1 MNILSFLI
9 YCVVA
14 TFTPGPTNIVI
25 LSSVQHSGAKKSM
38 GYVYGSTLAFGLLL
52 IISTLLN
59 RVLVEII
66 PNILIIMQVIGSLYM
81 LYLAYKIFKM
91 GSMEDQPDPNANFR
105 SGVLMQLVNP
115 KVLVFTLTVIP
126 NYVMPFYTSSLALFM
141 FVIIITVIGFL
152 HLRHGLFWDN
162 LQNIYEKS
170 SKSSKYRDGTVF
182 SILSH
187 YDIGNPIKSRRLRTW
202 RDLTIKSQQRSC
214 PYPPAL
220 LISPIKNIAMRNMH
234 SV

>member
-1 MNILSFLI
+1 MNTLSFLI

-52 IISTLLN
+52 ILSTLLN

-66 PNILIIMQVIGSLYM
+66 PNILIIMQIIGSLYM

-126 NYVMPFYTSSLALFM
+126 NYVMPFYTSSLALFI
-141 FVIIITVIGFL
+141 FVIIITVIGFFAFTTWVVFGTIFRTFMKNHQKVL
-152 HLRHGLFWDN
+152 NTVMALF
-162 LQNIYEKS
+162 LVYSAIMIS
-170 SKSSKYRDGTVF
+170 G
-182 SILSH
+182 IL
-187 YDIGNPIKSRRLRTW
+187 
-202 RDLTIKSQQRSC
+202 
-214 PYPPAL
+214 
-220 LISPIKNIAMRNMH
+220 
-234 SV
+234 